1 MKRMGFLMLNDSFKR
16 LLELVAVNGK
26 IEGRKRFQ
34 KLVYIL
40 KQKGFDFTEKYTY
53 HYYGTYSA
61 TLQMEIDYLVDSGLL
76 REEQVGETYEY
87 TLSEEYHELEG
98 IFDHH
103 KDLIKILNDKPARI
117 LELISV
123 FFYLEDKGYKDV
135 DIIKKK
141 TAILKPELRDDIER
155 AFKEYLKIKNYS
167 IN

>member
-1 MKRMGFLMLNDSFKR
+1 MIR
-16 LLELVAVNGK
+16 VCW
-26 IEGRKRFQ
+26 
-34 KLVYIL
+34 
-40 KQKGFDFTEKYTY
+40 
-53 HYYGTYSA
+53 
-61 TLQMEIDYLVDSGLL
+61 